1 MDLCA
6 PQLYSIS
13 AIDCANFLLA
23 CLRDNTSILSNSRG
37 LGLAAIGYKVHYFDT
52 PHSQPIMVDTLSYW
66 MPVSITPIG
75 LLLQDSKHSIFY
87 LHLIGT
93 KITVHRTHFLKLK
106 QFNHNYSFDAHLKV
120 VYEILCSA

>member
-1 MDLCA
+1 MCATVIFDISDRLCQFSVSVSKRQHQHSVKLSGLSCNRLQSPLFRHTA
-6 PQLYSIS
+6 FTANHGGYTFILDACEYLANTYS
-13 AIDCANFLLA
+13 CQMEN
-23 CLRDNTSILSNSRG
+23 
-37 LGLAAIGYKVHYFDT
+37 
-52 PHSQPIMVDTLSYW
+52 
-66 MPVSITPIG
+66 
-75 LLLQDSKHSIFY
+75 DSKHSIFY